1 MIRCPVFLK
10 DKAMDASSNTT
21 STEQEI
27 LLRRKREKRKRVQ
40 RIKTGII
47 AFIVIYV
54 LVSIVM
60 LFVLSFSAASM
71 QKQIN
76 DLSDKVSKLEAVK
89 AQRKTVIDTVVPESD
104 ILVADTKTAEANLA
118 GEKDTLK
125 VYLTFDDGP
134 SSYTNRILDIL
145 DDYGVKATFFVVGKT
160 DEDSRIA
167 MKRIVNE
174 GHTIGLHSFSH
185 KYNELY
191 ASKDA
196 FAADFEKIRKYVYD
210 VTGIE
215 PKYYRFPGGSS
226 NTVSATDM
234 SELIKFLN
242 EKNITYFDWNVA
254 NGDETSSDYTVE
266 ELIENVMND
275 VVKYKTS
282 VVLMHEAADKG
293 RTVESLPRLIEL
305 LQQKGALILPISR
318 DTTVIQH
325 VKLKEGE

>member
-1 MIRCPVFLK
+1 
-10 DKAMDASSNTT
+10 MDASSNTT
-21 STEQEI
+21 SAEQEM
-27 LLRRKREKRKRVQ
+27 LLRRKRERRKRIH

-47 AFIVIYV
+47 AFIVIYI

-60 LFVLSFSAASM
+60 LFVLSFSSASM
-71 QKQIN
+71 QRQIN
-76 DLSDKVSKLEAVK
+76 DLTEKVSKLEAAK
-89 AQRKTVIDTVVPESD
+89 AQRKTIIESVQPESD
-104 ILVADTKTAEANLA
+104 ILVVDTKTAEQNLA

-134 SSYTNRILDIL
+134 SSYTNKILDIL

-174 GHTIGLHSFSH
+174 GHTIGLHSFTH
-185 KYNELY
+185 KYSDLY
-191 ASKDA
+191 ASLDA
-196 FAADFEKIRKYVYD
+196 FSADFEKIKKYVYD

-215 PKYYRFPGGSS
+215 AKYYRFPGGSS
-226 NTVSATDM
+226 NTVSKTDM
-234 SELIKFLN
+234 SELIRFLN
-242 EKNITYFDWNVA
+242 EKNMTYFDWNVA
-254 NGDETSSDYTVE
+254 NGDETSNDYTVE

>member
-1 MIRCPVFLK
+1 
-10 DKAMDASSNTT
+10 MDASSNTT
-21 STEQEI
+21 SAEQEV

-40 RIKTGII
+40 RIKSGII
-47 AFIVIYV
+47 AFIVIYI
-54 LVSIVM
+54 LVSIVT
-60 LFVLSFSAASM
+60 LFVLSFSVSSM
-71 QKQIN
+71 QRQIN
-76 DLSDKVSKLEAVK
+76 DLSEKVSKLEAVK
-89 AQRKTVIDTVVPESD
+89 ATRKPTIIDQVSTDSD
-104 ILVADTKTAEANLA
+104 ILVVDTKTAEANLA

-174 GHTIGLHSFSH
+174 GHTIGLHSFTH
-185 KYNELY
+185 KYSELY
-191 ASKDA
+191 ASKEA
-196 FAADFEKIRKYVYD
+196 FAADFEKIKKYVYD
-210 VTGIE
+210 VTGIDA
-215 PKYYRFPGGSS
+215 KYYRFPGGSS
-226 NTVSATDM
+226 NSVSDTDM

-242 EKNITYFDWNVA
+242 EKNMTYFDWNVA
-254 NGDETSSDYTVE
+254 NGDETSNDYTVE

-325 VKLKEGE
+325 VKLAQGE

>member
-1 MIRCPVFLK
+1 
-10 DKAMDASSNTT
+10 MDASSNKGTA
-21 STEQEI
+21 EQEL
-27 LLRRKREKRKRVQ
+27 LLRRQREKRKRIH

-47 AFIVIYV
+47 SFLLIYL

-60 LFVLSFSAASM
+60 LFVLSILAASM
-71 QKQIN
+71 QHQIN
-76 DLSDKVSKLEAVK
+76 DLSDKVSKLEAAK
-89 AQRKTVIDTVVPESD
+89 AARKSIIDSVQPQSD

-134 SSYTNRILDIL
+134 SSYTNKILDIL

-185 KYNELY
+185 KYSDIYSSLE
-191 ASKDA
+191 A
-196 FAADFEKIRKYVYD
+196 FSADFEKIRKYVYD
-210 VTGIE
+210 VTGIDAR
-215 PKYYRFPGGSS
+215 YYRFPGGSS
-226 NTVSATDM
+226 NTVSNTDM
-234 SELIKFLN
+234 SELIRFLD
-242 EKNITYFDWNVA
+242 EKRITYFDWNVA
-254 NGDETSSDYTVE
+254 NGDESSSDYTVE

-305 LQQKGALILPISR
+305 LQEKGALILPISR

>member
-1 MIRCPVFLK
+1 
-10 DKAMDASSNTT
+10 MDASSNTT
-21 STEQEI
+21 SAEQEV

-40 RIKTGII
+40 RIKSGII
-47 AFIVIYV
+47 AFIVIYI
-54 LVSIVM
+54 LASIVT
-60 LFVLSFSAASM
+60 LFVLSISVSSM
-71 QKQIN
+71 QRQIN
-76 DLSDKVSKLEAVK
+76 DLSEKVSKLEAVK
-89 AQRKTVIDTVVPESD
+89 ATRKPTIIDSVEPQSD
-104 ILVADTKTAEANLA
+104 ILVVDTKTAEANLA

-174 GHTIGLHSFSH
+174 GHTIGLHSFTH
-185 KYNELY
+185 KYSELY
-191 ASKDA
+191 ASKEA

-210 VTGIE
+210 VTGIDS
-215 PKYYRFPGGSS
+215 KYYRFPGGSS
-226 NTVSATDM
+226 NSVSATDM

-242 EKNITYFDWNVA
+242 EKNMTYFDWNVA
-254 NGDETSSDYTVE
+254 NGDETSNDYTVE

-325 VKLKEGE
+325 VKLAQGE

>member
-1 MIRCPVFLK
+1 
-10 DKAMDASSNTT
+10 MDASSNT
-21 STEQEI
+21 SSAEQEV
-27 LLRRKREKRKRVQ
+27 LLRRKREKRKRVH

-71 QKQIN
+71 QRQIN
-76 DLSDKVSKLEAVK
+76 DLSEKVSKLEAVK
-89 AQRKTVIDTVVPESD
+89 AQRKPTIIDSVTTDSD
-104 ILVADTKTAEANLA
+104 ILVVDTKTAEANLA

-134 SSYTNRILDIL
+134 SSRTNKILDIL

-174 GHTIGLHSFSH
+174 GHTIGLHSFTH
-185 KYNELY
+185 KYSELY
-191 ASKDA
+191 ASKEA

-210 VTGIE
+210 VTGIDA
-215 PKYYRFPGGSS
+215 KYYRFPGGSS
-226 NTVSATDM
+226 NTVSNTDM
-234 SELIKFLN
+234 SELIRFLN
-242 EKNITYFDWNVA
+242 EKNVTYFDWNVA

-325 VKLKEGE
+325 VKLAQGE

>member
-1 MIRCPVFLK
+1 
-10 DKAMDASSNTT
+10 MDASSNKG
-21 STEQEI
+21 SAEQELI
-27 LLRRKREKRKRVQ
+27 LRRQREKRKRIH

-47 AFIVIYV
+47 SFLLIYL

-60 LFVLSFSAASM
+60 LFVLSILAASM
-71 QKQIN
+71 QRQIN
-76 DLSDKVSKLEAVK
+76 DLSDKVSRLEAAK
-89 AQRKTVIDTVVPESD
+89 AARKSIIDSVQPESD

-134 SSYTNRILDIL
+134 SSYTNKILDIL

-185 KYNELY
+185 KYSDIYSSLE
-191 ASKDA
+191 A
-196 FAADFEKIRKYVYD
+196 FSADFEKIKKYVYD

-215 PKYYRFPGGSS
+215 AKYYRFPGGSS
-226 NTVSATDM
+226 NTVSETDM
-234 SELIKFLN
+234 SELIRFLD
-242 EKNITYFDWNVA
+242 EKNMIYYDWNVA
-254 NGDETSSDYTVE
+254 NGDESSSDLTVE

-325 VKLKEGE
+325 VKLKEG